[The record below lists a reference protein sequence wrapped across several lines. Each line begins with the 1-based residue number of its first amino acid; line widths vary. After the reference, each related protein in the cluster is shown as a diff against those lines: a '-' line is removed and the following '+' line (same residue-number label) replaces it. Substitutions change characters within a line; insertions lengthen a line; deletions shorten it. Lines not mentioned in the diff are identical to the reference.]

1 MREDYN
7 RRARSETF
15 HVGLEPFKLL
25 VAELTQTAGLKV
37 QDVNQRNEMD
47 AVLIESCTNPN
58 LCLRRSLNTVHGTSS
73 LHH

>member
-7 RRARSETF
+7 RRARSEIF

-37 QDVNQRNEMD
+37 
-47 AVLIESCTNPN
+47 
-58 LCLRRSLNTVHGTSS
+58 
-73 LHH
+73 